1 MSLES
6 ATTVPLETNGVL
18 AGSFGLSSAE
28 AAKRIAADGLNAV
41 AEEHESEVRRIL
53 RHFWS
58 PVPWMLEATVVLQL
72 AIGGY
77 LEAALVAG
85 VLLLN
90 VALGVFQENRAD
102 ATLELLKQR
111 LTLKAR
117 AYRDGRWIDI
127 PAAQLAAGDF
137 VALSLGNVI
146 PADIRIIKGSIL
158 LDQSMLTG
166 ESVPVEADAG
176 KIAYAGALVR
186 RGEAEGVVAATG
198 ARTYFGRT
206 AELVRIAHADSTEL
220 KAVTGLAGNL
230 SILNAIIVVVL
241 VAYAEIEKLPSS
253 QIILLVLTAMLSAV
267 PVALPATFTLAA
279 ALGAR
284 AVALNG
290 VLLTRLSALH
300 EAATIDVLCVDKTGT
315 LTSNEL
321 AVTSV
326 IPLAE
331 GWTEADVLGFA
342 ALASSPDG
350 SDPVDAAIREASR
363 ASPPG
368 HQLPHVARFT
378 PFDPTLKR
386 AEAKALSAEGREFM
400 IVKGAPSTVAL
411 TEDASAKLRELTAA
425 GYRTLIVAAGPTE
438 KIRLLGFVAL
448 SDPPRD
454 DSAELLKELR
464 ALGMRTIMVTGDA
477 PATALTIAH
486 AIGLEGRI
494 CPPGKIPKQVSA
506 KEYAIYG
513 GVFPEDKF
521 RLVRAL
527 QQRGHAVGMCGDG
540 TNDAP
545 ALRQAQMGIAVST
558 ATDVAKKAAGIVLTS
573 PGLGGIVAA
582 INEGRRVFHRVLTY
596 ALTMLVNK
604 SVTLIVLGV
613 GLILT
618 GNAVLTPVLQA
629 MSMFAGDFAS
639 MARAADRATPS
650 PHPNAWRVRNL
661 VVAALPLAFF
671 KLIFLIGVVATGAF
685 RLHLSPGQLQT
696 LTFAVL
702 VYAGQGMLFVLR
714 ERGRMWRSRPSLLLM
729 LFSFTD
735 VVIVSTVA
743 IFGFLTP
750 PLPANT
756 VLVLLV
762 ATVLFVLAID
772 QVKTILF
779 RYIRID

>member
-1 MSLES
+1 MSSETT
-6 ATTVPLETNGVL
+6 TTVPLPAFGMPGESV
-18 AGSFGLSSAE
+18 GLSSAE
-28 AAKRIAADGLNAV
+28 AAKRIAADGPNAV
-41 AEEHESEVRRIL
+41 PEERESDAKRVV
-53 RHFWS
+53 RHFWA
-58 PVPWMLEATVVLQL
+58 PVPWMLEATVLLQL

-77 LEAALVAG
+77 LEAALIAG

-102 ATLELLKQR
+102 AALELLKQR

-117 AYRDGRWIDI
+117 AYRDGHWIDV
-127 PAAQLAAGDF
+127 PAADLAAGDF
-137 VALSLGNVI
+137 VALSLGNVV

-166 ESVPVEADAG
+166 ESVPVQAEAG
-176 KIAYAGALVR
+176 KIAYASALVR
-186 RGEAEGVVAATG
+186 RGEAQGIVAATG
-198 ARTYFGRT
+198 TRTYFGRT
-206 AELVRIAHADSTEL
+206 AELVRVAHVESTEL
-220 KAVTGLAGNL
+220 KVVAGLARNL
-230 SILNAIIVVVL
+230 SILNAVIVIAL
-241 VAYAEIEKLPSS
+241 VGYAELQRLPSS
-253 QIILLVLTAMLSAV
+253 QIILLVLTAMLAAV
-267 PVALPATFTLAA
+267 PVALPATFSLAA

-321 AVTSV
+321 AVTRV
-326 IPLAE
+326 VPLAE
-331 GWTEADVLGFA
+331 RWTEADVLGFA
-342 ALASSPDG
+342 ALASSSDG
-350 SDPVDAAIREASR
+350 SDPVDAAIRKASR
-363 ASPPG
+363 ENPSTRS
-368 HQLPHVARFT
+368 LPQVMEFT
-378 PFDPTLKR
+378 PFDPARKR
-386 AEAKALSAEGREFM
+386 AEAKAISADGRKLT

-411 TEDASAKLRELTAA
+411 QQDASAKLQALTAA
-425 GYRTLIVAAGPTE
+425 GYRTLVVAEGPPE
-438 KIRLLGFVAL
+438 AIRLVGFIAL
-448 SDPPRD
+448 SDPPRR
-454 DSAELLKELR
+454 DSAGLLDQLR

-477 PATALTIAH
+477 PATASTIAH
-486 AIGLEGRI
+486 AIGLEGKI
-494 CPPGKIPKQVSA
+494 CPSGKIPDQVSA
-506 KEYAIYG
+506 RDYAIYA

-521 RLVRAL
+521 RLVRAF
-527 QQRGHAVGMCGDG
+527 QRGGHAVGMCGDG

-558 ATDVAKKAAGIVLTS
+558 ATDVAKKASGIVLTA
-573 PGLGGIVAA
+573 PGLGGIVTA
-582 INEGRRVFHRVLTY
+582 IREGRTVFQRVLTY

-618 GNAVLTPVLQA
+618 GHAVLTPVLQA

-650 PHPNAWRVRNL
+650 PYPNAWRVRSL
-661 VVAALPLAFF
+661 VLATIPLALF
-671 KLIFLIGVVATGAF
+671 KLLFLIGVIATGAF
-685 RLHLSPGQLQT
+685 RLDMSPGQLQT
-696 LTFAVL
+696 LTFILL
-702 VYAGQGMLFVLR
+702 VFAGQGMLFVLR

-735 VVIVSTVA
+735 VVIVSAVA

-750 PLPANT
+750 PIQPTT
-756 VLVLLV
+756 VLVLFG
-762 ATVLFVLAID
+762 ATVLFVLVID

-779 RYIRID
+779 HCIRID